1 MYAIPW
7 YAILLITVPQTIILI
22 KLGYELFNI
31 KIKFTTCL
39 LLGLL
44 IAPVAYFG
52 RMMPVPFWV
61 NTMLLFITLSIL
73 VSLIIKLELVYSMA
87 CTLMG
92 VMITGAVENVVLPI
106 ILKAGNIT
114 INDLAC
120 NPWLNVASFIPIFT
134 ILLLLYMVIR
144 HYQFV
149 VFDLQNRRDSSVQ
162 G

>member
-7 YAILLITVPQTIILI
+7 YAALLITVPQTIILI

-31 KIKFTTCL
+31 KIKFTTCFL
-39 LLGLL
+39 LSLL
-44 IAPVAYFG
+44 MTPVAYFG

-61 NTMLLFITLSIL
+61 NTMLLFIILSVLI
-73 VSLIIKLELVYSMA
+73 SLIIKLELVYSMA

-106 ILKAGNIT
+106 ILKVGNIT
-114 INDLAC
+114 INDLAY
-120 NPWLNVASFIPIFT
+120 NPWLNVASFIPIF
-134 ILLLLYMVIR
+134 IVLLLLYIAVR

-149 VFDLQNRRDSSVQ
+149 AFDLQNRRSTGVQ